1 MKVFNSVRNNLVFRS
16 LLFNKEIL
24 FLAFFFAL
32 ATNVC
37 QYFFLI
43 DLPGVIESGLYDESV
58 NLKLISSKVWTV
70 LLVCIFDL
78 SYRYTSKILSAKV
91 TSKVSSSIIEF
102 YSSIKLSEFQIKGKD
117 KIYALATS
125 YLERVVNSLIKPLP
139 DILNSILS
147 ISISF
152 YIIFYNLGPLAI
164 YLSIILFFV
173 LGFIFF
179 FTRKLTLKYGKISA
193 NLTESIFTIT
203 NFFLGNIKEVL
214 INKNPYFY
222 SRPLSKYFYRKTLSE
237 GKAEFISNGPQVL
250 IQTLIYLMAILLPLF
265 FVNNSYIDKN
275 IFIPSLATIL
285 LAAQKI
291 PKLVMRLYRTT
302 LSLINIWPTYILF
315 ETDRNYDIDKF
326 NLSDNKIFN
335 SESSLTKSKIKK
347 LNSINIS
354 KLLIGY
360 STSNPVIYIDSL
372 NIKAFSSLLI
382 SGKSGSGKTTFL
394 ETLIGLRAPLK
405 GKTSFLDKNNNLIKE
420 FSSISYIPQSFNLP
434 ASTII
439 DCLAFTNPVL
449 KNYKE
454 NYLIKSKI
462 KNILKICL
470 IWDEFV
476 FSLND
481 LQINLGNGC
490 HNLSGGQRQRLA
502 IARSLLF
509 DSQII
514 VFDEATGALDKNTEL
529 KLIGNILSQI
539 KNKTFIMVS
548 HSKQLFPL
556 FDLNYSF
563 D

>member
-1 MKVFNSVRNNLVFRS
+1 MKLFNSVRNNLVFRS

-24 FLAFFFAL
+24 ILAFFFAL

-152 YIIFYNLGPLAI
+152 YIIFYNVGPLAI

-285 LAAQKI
+285 LAGQKI

-302 LSLINIWPTYILF
+302 LSFINIWPTYILF

-347 LNSINIS
+347 LDSINIS

-449 KNYKE
+449 KSYKE
-454 NYLIKSKI
+454 NYLIQSKI

-490 HNLSGGQRQRLA
+490 YNLSGGQRQRLA